1 MLWSFEKSR
10 GKAFFCANAA
20 VYDHLAN
27 ADQALPWAPKQDGV
41 SHRQLTVDVA
51 DYFFRDLTVFLK
63 ELSDTFVTNGTDKAV
78 LVRIY
83 TQALT
88 QKVQSAL
95 GDSDAASVI
104 RKALEFKSGMSDL
117 ASDDATTAMSVWR
130 KNAPTIDDLKG
141 SMTELSLAAIL
152 GMRDAV
158 KQLLEVRDGLDL
170 KGPDLPVYPPIK
182 LIINE

>member
-1 MLWSFEKSR
+1 MLWSFDKSR

-20 VYDHLAN
+20 VYDHVNDAAL
-27 ADQALPWAPKQDGV
+27 ALPMAPNQDGV
-41 SHRQLTVDVA
+41 SYKQLAVDVA
-51 DYFFRDLTVFLK
+51 DYYFRDLTVFLK
-63 ELSDTFVTNGTDKAV
+63 ELADTFVTNGTDKAV

-117 ASDDATTAMSVWR
+117 ASADATTVMSTWR
-130 KNAPTIDDLKG
+130 KNTPTIDDLKE
-141 SMTELSLAAIL
+141 SMIELSLAAIL

-158 KQLLEVRDGLDL
+158 KQLLEVRAGLDL
-170 KGPDLPVYPPIK
+170 KAPDLPAYPPIK
-182 LIINE
+182 LIIN